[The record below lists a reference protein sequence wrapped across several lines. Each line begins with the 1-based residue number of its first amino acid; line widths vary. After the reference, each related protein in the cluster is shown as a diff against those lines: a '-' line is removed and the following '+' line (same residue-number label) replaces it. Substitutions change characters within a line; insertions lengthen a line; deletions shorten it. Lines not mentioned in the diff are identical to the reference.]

1 MAREVEYGFTDRSA
15 GDLAVDLEPGVLAE
29 RRGGIAPQP
38 WTWLRQVHGAEV
50 VVVTRP
56 GEHSGADADAAVTA
70 LPGATLAIHTAD
82 CLPVLLWD
90 LEAGVIGAA
99 HAGWRGL
106 DGEVLQRTVAAMV
119 GLGADVTRI
128 QGEIGPHIS
137 AAAYEFGQADLTR
150 LAFRYGPDVIGAT
163 SQGAPA
169 LDLGNA
175 AQSALVEAGVT
186 RGAVRD
192 LQLCTATGLDADGEP
207 VRFSWR
213 ARHDAGRQAAVIWL
227 SDHASD

>member
-1 MAREVEYGFTDRSA
+1 MGQQVEWGFTDRSL
-15 GDLAVDLEPGVLAE
+15 GDLAVDLEPEVLAE
-29 RRGGIAPQP
+29 RRASLGVQP
-38 WTWLRQVHGAEV
+38 WTWLRQVHGADV
-50 VVVTRP
+50 VVVTHA
-56 GEHSGADADAAVTA
+56 GEHAGSEADAAVT
-70 LPGATLAIHTAD
+70 LVPGATLAIHTAD

-90 LEAGVIGAA
+90 SEAGVVGAA

-106 DGEVLQRTVAAMV
+106 EAEVLQRTVAAMV
-119 GLGADVTRI
+119 VLGADVTAI
-128 QGEIGPHIS
+128 EGEIGPHIS

-150 LAFRYGPDVIGAT
+150 LAFRYGPDVIAAT
-163 SQGAPA
+163 EQGAPA

-192 LQLCTATGLDADGEP
+192 TQLCTATGVGSDGGP
-207 VRFSWR
+207 IRYSWR

-227 SDHASD
+227 ADHDD